1 MPNIP
6 ELKSKILSFIQRNGP
21 SIPVHISKE
30 IRENMIFTG
39 AVLSELISNKKLMVS
54 TAKIGGSPVYYIQG
68 QEYRLS
74 QVLYPYLKDVYKK
87 VYDLLKENVILKDK
101 ELEPWQR
108 VALRELKDFAVMLML
123 QDGEI
128 FWKWYLTP
136 DNEAEVMI
144 KKHIGFIDEPKE
156 DSASLINDNI
166 EQLKEKPL
174 DAFEKKLPDLPNI
187 NPSEKD
193 IVKIEEAVEKIT
205 GMKPNPKERIKRTH
219 IERKPKEDEKQQTL
233 AKELDVGFLSQF
245 FKNKRIMI
253 SSQKQISKK
262 EISFTG
268 EISSNIGLMKVFVK
282 FKDKKKISDSDFITA
297 HNEAGKMPL
306 YFVSSGELT
315 KKAEE
320 YIKNNFL
327 IYEKLK

>member
-136 DNEAEVMI
+136 DDDAEVMI
-144 KKHIGFIDEPKE
+144 KKHIGFIDEPKG
-156 DSASLINDNI
+156 DSAGHVNDNP

-174 DAFEKKLPDLPNI
+174 DAFEKKLPDIPSI

-282 FKDKKKISDSDFITA
+282 FKDKKKISDSLKEKNAIT
-297 HNEAGKMPL
+297 EKMMGCL
-306 YFVSSGELT
+306 
-315 KKAEE
+315 
-320 YIKNNFL
+320 
-327 IYEKLK
+327 EK

>member
-136 DNEAEVMI
+136 DDDAEVMI
-144 KKHIGFIDEPKE
+144 KKHIGFIDEPKG
-156 DSASLINDNI
+156 DSAGHVNDNP

-174 DAFEKKLPDLPNI
+174 DAFEKKLPDIPSI

-219 IERKPKEDEKQQTL
+219 IERKPKEEEKQQTL

-315 KKAEE
+315 KKAED
-320 YIKNNFL
+320 YIRNNFL

>member
-87 VYDLLKENVILKDK
+87 VYDLLKEKVILKDK

-136 DNEAEVMI
+136 DDDAEVMI
-144 KKHIGFIDEPKE
+144 KKHIGFIDEPKG
-156 DSASLINDNI
+156 DSAGHVNDNP

-174 DAFEKKLPDLPNI
+174 DAFEKKLPDIPSI

-219 IERKPKEDEKQQTL
+219 IERKPKEEEKQQTL

-315 KKAEE
+315 KKAED
-320 YIKNNFL
+320 YIRNNFL